1 MRAPEF
7 WQAGAGGLSSALLT
21 PAAWLYA
28 AGASLRR
35 ACTAPWR
42 APVPV
47 ICVGNLVAGGAG
59 KTPIALDLGTRLVE
73 GAMAA
78 HFLTRGYGGK
88 ISGPHRVDPE
98 HDQAADVGD
107 EPLLLARA
115 APTWVARDR
124 AAGARAACA
133 AGASA
138 IVMDDGF
145 QNPGLIQDLS
155 FLVVD
160 GAYGFGNG
168 RLLPA
173 GPLRESTAAGLGRA
187 SALVMLGDDETGLLA
202 QIANMPKP
210 PPVLRARAVAGPE
223 AMVLAGEPMVAF
235 AGIGRP
241 EKFFDTLRN
250 LGCPLKGSK
259 AFADHHP
266 YTLAELDELR
276 AQAKALDAQLLTTTK
291 DWIRIPPA
299 WRSGIVALTIVI
311 EWQDESAL
319 YDLLEP
325 FREGPEQ

>member
-1 MRAPEF
+1 MRLPEF
-7 WQAGAGGLSSALLT
+7 WQAGGGGLSSALLA

-28 AGASLRR
+28 TGAGLRR
-35 ACTAPWR
+35 ACATPWL

-47 ICVGNLVAGGAG
+47 ACVGNLVAGGAG
-59 KTPIALDLGTRLVE
+59 KTPVTLDLGTRLVE
-73 GAMAA
+73 DGMAA
-78 HFLTRGYGGK
+78 HFLTRGYGGRIK
-88 ISGPHRVDPE
+88 GPHRVDPVW
-98 HDQAADVGD
+98 DQAADVGD

-115 APTWVARDR
+115 APTWVACDR

-133 AGASA
+133 SGAAA

-173 GPLRESTAAGLGRA
+173 GPLREPIAAGLKRA
-187 SALVMLGDDETGLLA
+187 SALVMLGDDKTGMLA
-202 QIANMPKP
+202 DITNMPKP

-223 AMVLAGEPMVAF
+223 AMVLSGEPMLAF

-241 EKFFDTLRN
+241 EKFFATLRN
-250 LGCPLKGSK
+250 LGCPLVDSR
-259 AFADHHP
+259 AFGDHHP

-276 AQAKALDAQLLTTTK
+276 ERAKTLDAQLLTTTK
-291 DWIRIPPA
+291 DWVRIPPA

-311 EWQDESAL
+311 EWQDEVAL
-319 YDLLEP
+319 YHLLQA
-325 FREGPEQ
+325 FREGSVQ